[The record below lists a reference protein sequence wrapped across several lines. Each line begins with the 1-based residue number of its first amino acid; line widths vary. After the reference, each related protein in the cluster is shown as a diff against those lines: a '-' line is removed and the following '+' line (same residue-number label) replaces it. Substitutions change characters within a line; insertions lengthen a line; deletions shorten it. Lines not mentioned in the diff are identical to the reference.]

1 MSISTDTLLLLLGI
15 TLMYSTPM
23 IFAAQG
29 SVISEVSGVVNIGIE
44 GMMTIGA
51 FTGAAIGYFSGSPWL
66 GFICA
71 GLAGA
76 VFGLIHA
83 FASVTCKA
91 DQTVCGIAMNL
102 IGPGLALFLSRVFFD
117 GATQTLPVV
126 NKIPKLFGI
135 RGLPGSLNNLNV
147 DVTTVLALVVSIIM
161 WYIFYRTTWGLHIRA
176 VGEHPAAADTLGINV
191 YKVRY
196 ACVIVSGMLAGLGGA
211 AMTLAIVPQ
220 FMPTAISGQGFIA
233 IAAVIFGKWTPHGG
247 YLACLLFGF
256 AQALTVVLGGG
267 RFAVPSEILAMLPYI
282 MTVLILIL
290 FVGRS
295 SAPKANGVPYNKG
308 SRV

>member
-102 IGPGLALFLSRVFFD
+102 IDPARRQQDS
-117 GATQTLPVV
+117 Q
-126 NKIPKLFGI
+126 
-135 RGLPGSLNNLNV
+135 
-147 DVTTVLALVVSIIM
+147 
-161 WYIFYRTTWGLHIRA
+161 A
-176 VGEHPAAADTLGINV
+176 VWKP
-191 YKVRY
+191 
-196 ACVIVSGMLAGLGGA
+196 
-211 AMTLAIVPQ
+211 
-220 FMPTAISGQGFIA
+220 
-233 IAAVIFGKWTPHGG
+233 
-247 YLACLLFGF
+247 
-256 AQALTVVLGGG
+256 
-267 RFAVPSEILAMLPYI
+267 
-282 MTVLILIL
+282 
-290 FVGRS
+290 RS
-295 SAPKANGVPYNKG
+295 SGLSQQPECGRDHG
-308 SRV
+308 SGAGCIDHHVVHLLQNDMGPAHSCGR

>member
-1 MSISTDTLLLLLGI
+1 MSDQVLLLLGI
-15 TLMYSTPM
+15 TLMYSTPLVL
-23 IFAAQG
+23 AAQG
-29 SVISEVSGVVNIGIE
+29 SVISEVAGVVNIGIE

-51 FTGAAIGYFSGSPWL
+51 FTGAAVGFYSGNPWIGFA
-66 GFICA
+66 CA

-102 IGPGLALFLSRVFFD
+102 IGPGLSLFLCRLFFE
-117 GATQTLPVV
+117 GGTQTRPVT
-126 NKIPKLFGI
+126 NKIPKLFPN
-135 RGLPGSLNNLNV
+135 GLEGSLNNLNV
-147 DVTTVLALVVSIIM
+147 DMTTVIALIVAIVM
-161 WYIFYRTTWGLHIRA
+161 CFIFYGTTWGLHLRA

-196 ACVIVSGMLAGLGGA
+196 ICVIISGLLAGLGGA
-211 AMTLAIVPQ
+211 SMTLAIVPQ

-233 IAAVIFGKWTPHGG
+233 IAAVIFGKWTPHGS
-247 YLACLLFGF
+247 YFACLLFGF
-256 AQALTVVLGGG
+256 AQALTVVLGGSS
-267 RFAVPSEILAMLPYI
+267 FSVPSEILAMLPYVLTI
-282 MTVLILIL
+282 LILIL
-290 FVGRS
+290 FVGRA

>member
-1 MSISTDTLLLLLGI
+1 MSININSDTVLLLLGI

-23 IFAAQG
+23 VFAAQG

-51 FTGAAIGYFSGSPWL
+51 FTGAAVGYFSGSPWL

-117 GATQTLPVV
+117 GATQTHPVT
-126 NKIPKLFGI
+126 NKIPKLFGSS
-135 RGLPGSLNNLNV
+135 GLEGSLNNLNV
-147 DVTTVLALVVSIIM
+147 DMTTVLALILTIIM
-161 WYIFYRTTWGLHIRA
+161 IWIFYGTTWGLHLHCSQA
-176 VGEHPAAADTLGINV
+176 WAARL
-191 YKVRY
+191 
-196 ACVIVSGMLAGLGGA
+196 
-211 AMTLAIVPQ
+211 
-220 FMPTAISGQGFIA
+220 
-233 IAAVIFGKWTPHGG
+233 
-247 YLACLLFGF
+247 
-256 AQALTVVLGGG
+256 
-267 RFAVPSEILAMLPYI
+267 
-282 MTVLILIL
+282 
-290 FVGRS
+290 
-295 SAPKANGVPYNKG
+295 
-308 SRV
+308 

>member
-1 MSISTDTLLLLLGI
+1 MSDRVLLLLGI
-15 TLMYSTPM
+15 TLMYSTPLV
-23 IFAAQG
+23 FAAQG
-29 SVISEVSGVVNIGIE
+29 SVISEVAGVVNIGIE

-51 FTGAAIGYFSGSPWL
+51 FTGAAVAYMTGNPWIGFVA
-66 GFICA
+66 A

-76 VFGLIHA
+76 FFGLIHA
-83 FASVTCKA
+83 FASVTCKS

-102 IGPGLALFLSRVFFD
+102 VGPGFALFMCRLIFD
-117 GATQTLPVV
+117 GGTQTPPVS
-126 NKIPKLFGI
+126 NKIPRLCSH
-135 RGLPGSLNNLNV
+135 GLAGSLNNLNV
-147 DVTTVLALVVSIIM
+147 DMTTLIALIISVLMVIL
-161 WYIFYRTTWGLHIRA
+161 FYGTTWGLHLRA
-176 VGEHPAAADTLGINV
+176 VGEHPAAADTLGIDV

-196 ACVIVSGMLAGLGGA
+196 TCVILSGALAGLGGA
-211 AMTLAIVPQ
+211 AMTLSILSQ

-233 IAAVIFGKWTPHGG
+233 IAAVIFGKWTPHGS

-267 RFAVPSEILAMLPYI
+267 AFSIPSEILAMLPYV
-282 MTVLILIL
+282 MTLLVLIL

>member
-1 MSISTDTLLLLLGI
+1 MSDKVLLLLGI

-29 SVISEVSGVVNIGIE
+29 SVISEASGVINIGIE

-51 FTGAAIGYFSGSPWL
+51 LVGAAVGYNTGNPWIGFL
-66 GFICA
+66 CA
-71 GLAGA
+71 GAAGA
-76 VFGLIHA
+76 FFGLLHA

-102 IGPGLALFLSRVFFD
+102 ICPGLAVFLCRLFFD
-117 GATQTLPVV
+117 GLTQTPTLI
-126 NKIPKLFGI
+126 NKIPKLFPN
-135 RGLPGSLNNLNV
+135 GLEGSLNNLNV
-147 DVTTVLALVVSIIM
+147 DMTTVIALIVSILMCIL
-161 WYIFYRTTWGLHIRA
+161 FYGTTWGLHLRA
-176 VGEHPAAADTLGINV
+176 VGEHPGAADTLGINV

-196 ACVIVSGMLAGLGGA
+196 ICVIVSGLLAGLGGA

-220 FMPTAISGQGFIA
+220 FTRTTISGQGFIA
-233 IAAVIFGKWTPHGG
+233 IAAVIFGKWTPHGS
-247 YLACLLFGF
+247 YIACLLFGF

-267 RFAVPSEILAMLPYI
+267 GITVPSEILAMFPYL
-282 MTVLILIL
+282 MTILVLML

-295 SAPKANGVPYNKG
+295 AAPRANGVPYNKG